1 MILKKENM
9 KRLEH
14 HSKVGGHPNSIN
26 KNNNNINNNIK
37 ILIIINIRNH
47 LHQIKGDMI
56 QIIIGKMVRM
66 PMISNRRIS
75 TNKVNK

>member
-26 KNNNNINNNIK
+26 KNNNNIK
-37 ILIIINIRNH
+37 ILIIINILNH

-66 PMISNRRIS
+66 PMISNSKIF

>member
-14 HSKVGGHPNSIN
+14 PSKVEDHPNSIN
-26 KNNNNINNNIK
+26 KNNSNINNKIK
-37 ILIIINIRNH
+37 ILIIINILNH

-66 PMISNRRIS
+66 PMISNSKIF